1 MVTISW
7 RNMANRLR
15 LLIDINIILD
25 VVQRREEFY
34 TQSANVLNAIAYDQA
49 EGLLAAHSVTT
60 LFYLINRMQN
70 RTTAVTSITSLL
82 NSFTVAAVN
91 DQIIR
96 TALAWNWKDFE
107 DAVQMATAVNAKVD
121 YIVTRNPRDF
131 EHDLIPTIQ
140 PAALLPL
147 LPLSD

>member
-1 MVTISW
+1 
-7 RNMANRLR
+7 MANRLH
-15 LLIDINIILD
+15 LLIDINIVLD
-25 VVQRREEFY
+25 VVQHREAFY
-34 TQSANVLNAIAYDQA
+34 THSAHVLDAIAYKQA

-70 RTTAVTSITSLL
+70 RTTAVTTITSLL
-82 NSFTVAAVN
+82 NNFTVATIN
-91 DQIIR
+91 DEIMR

-131 EHDLIPTIQ
+131 EHDMVPTIQ
-140 PAALLPL
+140 PATLLPF
-147 LPLSD
+147 LSASD